1 MGFGQHGRCGFG
13 CAKEGKGWFLIL
25 VFVVPEEKICWL
37 VIVVVCLKMLS
48 LPIETT
54 LPFFYSAGMMSSLVG
69 LVGFRKA

>member
-1 MGFGQHGRCGFG
+1 MGGVGLDVRRKG
-13 CAKEGKGWFLIL
+13 EGWFLIL

>member
-1 MGFGQHGRCGFG
+1 MCEGR
-13 CAKEGKGWFLIL
+13 EGWFLIL

-54 LPFFYSAGMMSSLVG
+54 LPFFYSDGMMSSLVG